1 MRKIFK
7 IVLISVIALIGL
19 AMEVMGYI
27 ISFDNINWA
36 FWWAGLCALVLPT
49 LIAGIVSCTVVG
61 LSLFLNT
68 NSKIRN
74 KEGMTYGI

>member
-7 IVLISVIALIGL
+7 IILISVIALIGL

-27 ISFDNINWA
+27 ISFDNIDWSL
-36 FWWAGLCALVLPT
+36 WWAGFCALVLPT

-68 NSKIRN
+68 QEEKL
-74 KEGMTYGI
+74 